1 MAHGLNGPISQGLD
15 SPMAQG
21 LHGTMPQGLNGRI
34 AQGLKG
40 SMGSSRWHQMLNAST
55 AQWLKGSMLQWL
67 KFVFEAY
74 PQRTPK
80 GVLGAR
86 PGHQCGGT
94 GTLARFPHVPSL
106 DRAARGR
113 PDGSFSQGDAL
124 PLGAG
129 WAASGHASC
138 VHPSHRTANPAHPTT
153 GPQIRTLVPLRIP
166 SDG

>member
-1 MAHGLNGPISQGLD
+1 MRDARRVKV
-15 SPMAQG
+15 A
-21 LHGTMPQGLNGRI
+21 TMGQTDRRTDT
-34 AQGLKG
+34 QTDRRTDTLKC
-40 SMGSSRWHQMLNAST
+40 SMPRRHGSSAST
-55 AQWLKGSMLQWL
+55 AWLKGSMLQWL
-67 KFVFEAY
+67 DGANYRTVVVFVFEAY
-74 PQRTPK
+74 PLRTPK